1 MMSKIL
7 SFIIALCLVLP
18 LCANQRLII
27 ITGGPGV
34 GKTSLINHFQINGFH
49 VINEAATD
57 LIQERLSQQIEEPWN
72 QDGFN
77 MSVLQLLLKRQAE
90 AKDAHVIFFDRS
102 PIDVLTYSLLQNDK
116 AHGQIAS
123 IVENL
128 IAKKTY
134 HPKVFLI
141 ENLGHCEQTAVR
153 AESLEEAL
161 RIERH
166 IEDQYRKYEFEVI
179 RIPAAPIEERAQ
191 LILKHLELDQCSS
204 S

>member
-1 MMSKIL
+1 MTFKTAL
-7 SFIIALCLVLP
+7 SFIIALFLVVP
-18 LCANQRLII
+18 LCGNQRFII

-34 GKTSLINHFQINGFH
+34 GKTSLINHFQKHGYP

-57 LIQERLSQQIEEPWN
+57 LIRERLAEQIEEPWN
-72 QDGFN
+72 QEGFN
-77 MSVLQLLLKRQAE
+77 MSVLQLLLQRQAD
-90 AKDAHVIFFDRS
+90 AKDAHVVFFDRS
-102 PIDVLTYSLLQNDK
+102 PIDVLTYSILQNDQEY
-116 AHGQIAS
+116 GQIAS

-128 IAKKTY
+128 VENKTY

-179 RIPAAPIEERAQ
+179 RIPAAPIEERVQ
-191 LILKHLELDQCSS
+191 IILKHLELDLPS
-204 S
+204 